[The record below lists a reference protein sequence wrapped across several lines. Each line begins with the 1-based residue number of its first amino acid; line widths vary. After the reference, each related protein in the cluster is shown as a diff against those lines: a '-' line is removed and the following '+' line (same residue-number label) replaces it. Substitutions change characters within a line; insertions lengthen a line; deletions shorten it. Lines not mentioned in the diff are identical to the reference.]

1 MHTRVKKS
9 LVIGVISILV
19 LVSIPTINADV
30 DYFQNSIVLIFGK
43 CNTTTCGG
51 IWCKFGLYV
60 PVVKRNFFMLASDEN
75 ESINV
80 LILSLKDGFG
90 TYFNYK
96 DIRIELHKARGF
108 FYWGGKSILFNHS
121 DPPPV
126 FALCRTRTV
135 YVTT

>member
-1 MHTRVKKS
+1 MQTRVKKS
-9 LVIGVISILV
+9 LVIGIICILV

-43 CNTTTCGG
+43 CNTTSCGG
-51 IWCKFGLYV
+51 IWWKFGLYV

-75 ESINV
+75 ESINI

-96 DIRIELHKARGF
+96 DIRIELHKARGI

-121 DPPPV
+121 APPPV
-126 FALCRTRTV
+126 FALCRSRTV